1 MGTFFDDMVKEALA
15 LVIEKNIN
23 IYTFAYYHDHES
35 SCIGIGIDTEENSNK
50 LVKSSNEFTKK
61 YFYRYLE
68 DEDLN
73 SLKSF
78 CFNAGRSFYLGDY
91 TYRNIVYKKIPEEYK
106 SSKKMYLEMI
116 KAINSN
122 KEDILKF
129 SDKPEN
135 IFFSCSSE
143 DNEVEYIWQ

>member
-1 MGTFFDDMVKEALA
+1 MSTFFDDMVKEALA

-35 SCIGIGIDTEENSNK
+35 SCISICIDTEENSNK

-61 YFYRYLE
+61 HFYKNLE
-68 DEDLN
+68 DEDLD
-73 SLKSF
+73 SLKLF
-78 CFNAGRSFYLGDY
+78 CFNSGRSFSLGDY

-106 SSKKMYLEMI
+106 LSKKIYLEMI

-122 KEDILKF
+122 KEEILKF
-129 SDKPEN
+129 SDKPDN